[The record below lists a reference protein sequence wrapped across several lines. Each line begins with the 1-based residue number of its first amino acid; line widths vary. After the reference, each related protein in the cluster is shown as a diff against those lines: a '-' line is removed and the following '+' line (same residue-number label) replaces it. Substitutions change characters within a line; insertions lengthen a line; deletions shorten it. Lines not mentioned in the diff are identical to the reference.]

1 MKILNI
7 HGYKGNSAN
16 SAYSA
21 LHELG
26 YRTISPAIDYDH
38 TETDEIFGF
47 LENIISEQKPD
58 AVVGTSLGGFFAAVL
73 SAEYSIPAI
82 LVNPC
87 LMPFVTLPRL
97 GFEGDIMPFV
107 KEFSK
112 LHKISTDNVYAI
124 TGKCDEIIDYHDFT
138 KKMFENKYYR
148 EILNGKHSGAT
159 LPLNEYFSQIFQ
171 VITKNMV

>member
-26 YRTISPAIDYDH
+26 YKTISPAIDYDH

-58 AVVGTSLGGFFAAVL
+58 AVVGTSLGGHSGHSVL
-73 SAEYSIPAI
+73 SDY
-82 LVNPC
+82 VNPC